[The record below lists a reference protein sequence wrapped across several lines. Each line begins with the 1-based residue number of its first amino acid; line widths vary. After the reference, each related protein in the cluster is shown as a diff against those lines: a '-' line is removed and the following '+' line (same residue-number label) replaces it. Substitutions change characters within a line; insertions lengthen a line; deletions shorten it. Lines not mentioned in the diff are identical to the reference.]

1 MDGAGLRLTSAFK
14 IVVREF
20 ALAMFLAISEFTLEH
35 VVLSIDADPVPML
48 LIVHPVSVVLTVCCD
63 LLAHSFPL
71 ALEPKAI
78 VYVMVALPIRAEGAL
93 SMPHVVQELAVVCH
107 LRGLLVIEARGISFA
122 LLQSTSV
129 YVPCFIVD
137 AHLHCFLSRILRG
150 EGSQQRRVMV
160 VDPVSEVVRLRP
172 KSNKLHI
179 VSIVMIE
186 DFLQHFITIF
196 RCLLQLCPRWI
207 GFLATLFAKFLHKS
221 LVEHLQ
227 VAALLQ
233 FVRFAKHL
241 GDFLLLLVDNF
252 ELLLLLLFLILN
264 GFTLLVQAVTVK
276 QFFRGDG
283 ILFPC
288 LRLEESVVDMDGL
301 LNGNRQVQW

>member
-71 ALEPKAI
+71 TLEPKAI
-78 VYVMVALPIRAEGAL
+78 VYVMVALPIRAERTL

-122 LLQSTSV
+122 FLQSTSV

-233 FVRFAKHL
+233 FV
-241 GDFLLLLVDNF
+241 
-252 ELLLLLLFLILN
+252 
-264 GFTLLVQAVTVK
+264 
-276 QFFRGDG
+276 
-283 ILFPC
+283 
-288 LRLEESVVDMDGL
+288 
-301 LNGNRQVQW
+301 